1 LKGRFVIQNAGTTNL
16 PPSVLSL
23 YLSNDAMLDGA
34 DTLLRQYKVGGIR
47 TGRSNNRNV
56 NINLPAGT
64 NASGKYLIALVDA
77 DDSVPDADD
86 SNNIAAFG
94 PLP

>member
-1 LKGRFVIQNAGTTNL
+1 
-16 PPSVLSL
+16 LSL

-47 TGRSNNRNV
+47 TGRSNNRNI

-64 NASGKYLIALVDA
+64 NASDKYLIALVDA